1 MQSKVAAVFF
11 MFLTV
16 LMVSCSTAKK
26 GKSIPVSNNSNATEY
41 RILDLTVKN
50 NLLEKGFILK
60 NAKLDISSKSYSGNM
75 SLVAK
80 VNKDGDFMAI
90 GKGPVGIEVF
100 RVYGINDSIW
110 VIDRINRRIYEG
122 KASSVYGKYGLPA
135 DFWRLIIGDIPE
147 SAVLNTET
155 ISKSKSDIDAYS
167 NDEVYDRDLVID
179 RGALKAKELN
189 IYSHELGEDI
199 TFEYSNFKTE
209 NGNIYPGTVIVDSKS
224 PMFHVEMNIEN
235 ISCEVQDSIKKKLP
249 DYRSFGL

>member
-1 MQSKVAAVFF
+1 MQSKVTVGVFI
-11 MFLTV
+11 FLTM
-16 LMVSCSTAKK
+16 LMASCSSARK
-26 GKSIPVSNNSNATEY
+26 GKSISVSNNSNATEY
-41 RILDLTVKN
+41 KILDLSVKN

-60 NAKLDISSKSYSGNM
+60 NAKLNISSKNYSGNM
-75 SLVAK
+75 SLVAR

-100 RVYGINDSIW
+100 RVYGVNDSIW

-122 KASSVYGKYGLPA
+122 RSNSVYEKYGLPS

-147 SAVLNTET
+147 STALNTET
-155 ISKSKSDIDAYS
+155 VSKSKNEIDAFS
-167 NDEVYDRDLVID
+167 NDDVYDRDLIID
-179 RGALKAKELN
+179 RSVLKVKELN

-199 TFEYSNFKTE
+199 TFEYSNFKRE
-209 NGNIYPGTVIVDSKS
+209 DGNIYPGTVIVDSKS